1 MLGLVIL
8 DVDGV
13 LTDGKKYYGLDGM
26 PFAKTY
32 CDKDFTAIKRLRA
45 SGVGVCFLSGD
56 KKINENMA
64 KNRNID
70 FYAARQGENKKS
82 FLPTLETVYSVKR
95 AEILYVG
102 DDLFDKDI
110 MLEVGHKYC
119 PQDACPD
126 ILDICGTYNIIPT
139 DGGNNVVCQ
148 LYNILHQRGLVPDC
162 SMGDIEKLDSKEI
175 F

>member
-1 MLGLVIL
+1 MYSVKGTKGKREKGEKVEEDKELKAKKDVCQSEKEMKEHRAKDKEQKISQNFQSEAVNRDLKKTNKEGRKVIK
-8 DVDGV
+8 VIV
-13 LTDGKKYYGLDGM
+13 NN
-26 PFAKTY
+26 
-32 CDKDFTAIKRLRA
+32 I
-45 SGVGVCFLSGD
+45 

-126 ILDICGTYNIIPT
+126 ILDICGT
-139 DGGNNVVCQ
+139 
-148 LYNILHQRGLVPDC
+148 
-162 SMGDIEKLDSKEI
+162 
-175 F
+175 